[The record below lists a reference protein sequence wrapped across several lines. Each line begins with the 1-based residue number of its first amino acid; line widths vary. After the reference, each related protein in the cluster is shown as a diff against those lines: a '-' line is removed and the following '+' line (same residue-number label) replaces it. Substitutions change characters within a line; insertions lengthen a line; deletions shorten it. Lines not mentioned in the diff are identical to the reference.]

1 MHRDSKKLVSMPA
14 QNYFEKPTDPTSIL
28 FVPFLLKSGEY
39 WSHGVNFLNFFDRP
53 TEKLYRASE
62 SALRSNIQEKRK
74 TRAAGD
80 ENAVKCDPNFSD
92 PFIHLFQQLF
102 IWEPGEYIVELTVET
117 EPASAIYAKK
127 YRFTIYE
134 SDTTELRKHI
144 EDYPYGGGIFFNV
157 ESHAGVF
164 VPLSEHVG

>member
-1 MHRDSKKLVSMPA
+1 MPA

-28 FVPFLLKSGEY
+28 FVPFSLKPGEY
-39 WSHGVNFLNFFDRP
+39 WSHSVNFLNFFDRP

-62 SALRSNIQEKRK
+62 SALRSNIQGRLK

-80 ENAVKCDPNFSD
+80 ENPVKGDSNLTD
-92 PFIHLFQQLF
+92 PFIQLFHRLF
-102 IWEPGEYIVELTVET
+102 IWEPGEYIVELTVDT
-117 EPASAIYAKK
+117 EPTSATYAKK

-134 SDTTELRKHI
+134 SDTTELQKHI
-144 EDYPYGGGIFFNV
+144 EDYQYGGGIYYNM